1 MADELERQIKQ
12 KKRGCDKGRIKKRSD
27 SEQQN
32 PEKIKGSPITED
44 QGVHAHNGRTVA
56 MIEETTAK

>member
-1 MADELERQIKQ
+1 MNLRGRSS
-12 KKRGCDKGRIKKRSD
+12 KKKWGCDKGRIKKQSD

-44 QGVHAHNGRTVA
+44 QEVHAHNGRTVA
-56 MIEETTAK
+56 MIEETTTK